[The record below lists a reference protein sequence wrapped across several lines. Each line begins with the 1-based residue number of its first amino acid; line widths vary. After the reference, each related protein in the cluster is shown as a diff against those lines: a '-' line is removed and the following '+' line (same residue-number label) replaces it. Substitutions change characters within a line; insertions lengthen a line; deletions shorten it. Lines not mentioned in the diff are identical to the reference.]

1 MSKPPSPK
9 NLVTLDASQ
18 PVWDRCFMVAPL
30 VLVGTR
36 DADGSLDLAPK
47 HMAFPMGWQ
56 NYYGF
61 VCSPT
66 HHTYTNINRTGETPI
81 STELA
86 NSPSAIRNRPR
97 FCMRASLHHHANLVG
112 RKRCCKVSPR
122 FQPRK
127 SMANLSKTHTCI
139 SNAGISKRLK
149 DLVTIA

>member
-1 MSKPPSPK
+1 MNKLRTPE
-9 NLVTLDASQ
+9 NLVKLDASQ

-66 HHTYTNINRTGETPI
+66 HHTYTNINRTGEFTVSYPK
-81 STELA
+81 
-86 NSPSAIRNRPR
+86 PSQVLY
-97 FCMRASLHHHANLVG
+97 ASLAA
-112 RKRCCKVSPR
+112 SPR
-122 FQPRK
+122 PSGGPENGAAKFRHVSSHGNRWRVYRRRVPVSRMQAFQ
-127 SMANLSKTHTCI
+127 N
-139 SNAGISKRLK
+139 
-149 DLVTIA
+149 D